1 MNPTSVVLGLW
12 SEDQGVK
19 PYISGVRLVVRRLIV
34 EVGIRV

>member
-12 SEDQGVK
+12 SEA
-19 PYISGVRLVVRRLIV
+19 YISGVRLVVRRLIV